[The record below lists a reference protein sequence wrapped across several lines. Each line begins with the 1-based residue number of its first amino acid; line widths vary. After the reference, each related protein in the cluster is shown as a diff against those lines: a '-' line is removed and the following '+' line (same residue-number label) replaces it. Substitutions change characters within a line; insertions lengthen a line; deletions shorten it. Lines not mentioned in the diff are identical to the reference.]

1 VHEWRLRSSTSYL
14 RECVFSRDAG
24 VCALCRIDTDR
35 QRKRILRLPFGQRMR
50 ELRALQESGVIHRG
64 RKSWWEA
71 DHILPV
77 VEGGDSSLDN
87 MRTLCIPCH
96 RGVTRELHMR
106 RHSTPRRAGL

>member
-1 VHEWRLRSSTSYL
+1 MHEWRLRSSSSYL
-14 RECVFSRDAG
+14 RECVFERDRG
-24 VCALCRIDTDR
+24 VCALCGVNTHRTR
-35 QRKRILRLPFGQRMR
+35 QKVMRLPFAQRMR
-50 ELRALQESGVIHRG
+50 ELRALIESGTIHRR

-96 RGVTRELHMR
+96 RGETRELAAR
-106 RHSTPRRAGL
+106 RRTTSSS